1 MLEGKRIVLG
11 VTGGIAAYKAAELV
25 GLLTREG
32 AQVRVV
38 MTANACK
45 FIAPLTLETLSGNP
59 VCLDMF
65 AAREN
70 IAHISL
76 AKWADIFVVAPATAS
91 ALGKFANGIADDLL
105 STAFMAMRCPT
116 LVAPAM
122 NAAMWR
128 CRANQRNVER
138 LSRWGVRFVGPAS
151 GRLACGDEDVG
162 RMAPPEEI
170 VLSARNILCPRLD
183 FAGRRVLVTAGP
195 TREMIDPVRYL
206 TNRSSGKMGFA
217 IAEAARDRGAQ
228 VVLISGPVTLRPPE
242 GVEYVSITTAAEL
255 CQNVLERAEACD
267 IVIQAAAPAD
277 FRPRSM
283 SVEKIKKTG
292 QGLTLE
298 LENTT
303 DIAAALGARKREGQ
317 ILVAFAA
324 ETSDLA
330 RNARQKLDKKNAD
343 LVVANDVTRP
353 GAGFQGDTNAVT
365 LISRT
370 DAREVPLSGKR
381 EVAEAILDRVAE
393 LF

>member
-11 VTGGIAAYKAAELV
+11 VTGGIAAYKAAEV
-25 GLLTREG
+25 VSLLTKQG

-38 MTANACK
+38 MTANACE

-59 VCLDMF
+59 VSVDMF
-65 AAREN
+65 ASREN

-76 AKWADIFVVAPATAS
+76 AKWAELFVVAPATAGM
-91 ALGKFANGIADDLL
+91 LGKYANGLADDLL
-105 STAFMAMRCPT
+105 STALMAVRCPV
-116 LVAPAM
+116 LLAPAM
-122 NAAMWR
+122 NAAMWN

-138 LSRWGVRFVGPAS
+138 LSRWGARFVGPAH
-151 GRLACGDEDVG
+151 GRLACGEEDVG
-162 RMAPPEEI
+162 RMVSPERI
-170 VLSARNILCPRLD
+170 VQAAERILCPPREYS
-183 FAGRRVLVTAGP
+183 GRRVLVTAGP

-242 GVEYVSITTAAEL
+242 GVDYVSITTAAEL
-255 CQNVLERAEACD
+255 CQSVLSRAEDCD

-277 FRPRSM
+277 FRPKSM

-292 QGLTLE
+292 RGLTLE

-324 ETSDLA
+324 ETSNLT
-330 RNARQKLDKKNAD
+330 RNARQKLEKKNAD

-365 LISRT
+365 IFSRT
-370 DAREVPLSGKR
+370 DAREIPMNGKR
-381 EVAEAILDRVAE
+381 EIAEAILDRVAE